1 MPDGVGV
8 YHPGIGPSMNR
19 ALVNQRG
26 DVYRKPYCWDGTDIR
41 CDMLG
46 GVKQISAIWKF
57 TWHRNKNPKS
67 PLQVGEIEKKDRS

>member
-19 ALVNQRG
+19 ALVNQGG

-46 GVKQISAIWKF
+46 GVKQISAIW
-57 TWHRNKNPKS
+57 
-67 PLQVGEIEKKDRS
+67 